1 MMLLPRAYDSCL
13 RRVLAGVLPN
23 PAGSDQAEPGLN
35 QLSLGGRSMMR
46 SALVGAADDCR
57 SAPGRVGRVRPAASG
72 RCCDVGPLS

>member
-35 QLSLGGRSMMR
+35 QLTWEVNDDASGAGGR
-46 SALVGAADDCR
+46 
-57 SAPGRVGRVRPAASG
+57 GR
-72 RCCDVGPLS
+72 